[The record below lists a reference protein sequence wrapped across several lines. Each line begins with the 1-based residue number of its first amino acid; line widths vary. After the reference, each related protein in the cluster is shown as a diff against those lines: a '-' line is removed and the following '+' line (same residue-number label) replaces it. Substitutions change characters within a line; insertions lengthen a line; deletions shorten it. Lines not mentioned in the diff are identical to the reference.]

1 MSIKKYYDSDCNLGV
16 LDGKTVAVIGFGSQ
30 GHAHSENLAESGV
43 NVVVGL
49 RKGSGHWEKAAAF
62 AAEHP
67 NFRVMEV
74 EEAAAAGDI
83 VMMLVPDE
91 LAADIY
97 NRQVAPYM
105 TEGKTLA
112 FAHGFNIHF
121 KTIVPPENVDVIMIA
136 PKGPGHT
143 VRSLYRDGR
152 GVPSLICVEQDYSG
166 RAKDTALAYAC
177 GIGAGRAGI
186 LETTF
191 KEETETDLF
200 GETAVLCG
208 GVCELIHAGFETLVE
223 AGYAPEMAYFETCH
237 EMKLIIDLINEGGFA
252 KMRYSISNT
261 AEYGDYRTG
270 KRLITDET
278 RKEMRNILRE
288 IQDGTFASEFL
299 TEMNPNGGRRTHFL
313 AQRRMAAEH
322 PIEKV
327 GAQLRAMMSWLKK

>member
-1 MSIKKYYDSDCNLGV
+1 MINKYYDTDCNLGL

-49 RKGSGHWEKAAAF
+49 RKGSAHWEKAAEF
-62 AAEHP
+62 AKEHK
-67 NFRVMEV
+67 NFKVMEV
-74 EEAAAAGDI
+74 EEAAKAGDI

-91 LAADIY
+91 LCADIY
-97 NRQVAPYM
+97 NKQVAQYM
-105 TEGKTLA
+105 TEGKALA

-121 KTIVPPENVDVIMIA
+121 KTITPPEKCDVIMIA

-143 VRSLYRDGR
+143 VRSQYVGGH
-152 GVPSLICVEQDYSG
+152 GVPSLISVYQDYTG
-166 RAKDTALAYAC
+166 KAKDYALAYAS

-200 GETAVLCG
+200 GEQAVLCG
-208 GVCELIHAGFETLVE
+208 GVSELIHAGFDTLVE

-237 EMKLIIDLINEGGFA
+237 EMKLIVDLINEGGFER
-252 KMRYSISNT
+252 MRYSISNT

-278 RKEMRNILRE
+278 RKEMKKVLTE

-299 TEMNPNGGRRTHFL
+299 TEMNPNGGRKVHFL
-313 AQRRMAAEH
+313 AKRRMEAELL
-322 PIEKV
+322 IEKV
-327 GAQLRAMMSWLKK
+327 GAELRGMMSWLKK

>member
-1 MSIKKYYDSDCNLGV
+1 MIKKYYDTDCNLGL

-200 GETAVLCG
+200 GEQAVLCG